1 MGNEQAPPGIAES
14 YSAKMPK
21 SQVQLGDPRGNLP
34 TPAPPHPTVALHQNT
49 KTQFP
54 PAFSQVNQ
62 QKNTTDE
69 ATFAHW
75 QKKTRL
81 ISLRPFETQTMR
93 AKRVQ
98 ASSQR

>member
-1 MGNEQAPPGIAES
+1 MAISPP
-14 YSAKMPK
+14 
-21 SQVQLGDPRGNLP
+21 QPRHTLQWLSIK
-34 TPAPPHPTVALHQNT
+34 TQ